1 MELLILMALVLLVV
15 LTAIA
20 GTYLHRILKM
30 LDELPPGQRA
40 RLLETKVR
48 RQIRAVKPKK

>member
-1 MELLILMALVLLVV
+1 MALVLLVV